1 MREVLTI
8 VRPDAYLWSWCVSA
22 SATSAN
28 ELERAVRD
36 HHPWDLGAG
45 DAPYFFL
52 SYARSPRFDAGRQ
65 GGGSA
70 VDPDVWAA
78 TLFGD
83 LCRRVGSMTALP
95 PGIRAGFMACGQ
107 WPARDWRTGLAE
119 ALGTCRVFVPLY
131 SRRYFQSEHC
141 GKEWSAFAGRPR
153 THRGGAAGRVPAIV
167 PALWGA
173 VEPQE
178 LPPAARAVDVDHA
191 ALGEVYAQRG
201 FYGIMKLSRYRAEYE
216 RAVRGLARRI
226 VEAAQRPPAAPDPA
240 ADYDSLP
247 NAFGAEAGGAP
258 ASPRLRITIVASRQG
273 ELPEH
278 RSAYHYGTA
287 ARDWDP
293 YRPWSSQPLADYAVD
308 LVRGLGYRPDVGDLD
323 EHAAELLG
331 GGPPSGPQVLIVDAW
346 ATQRDA
352 QRDLLRRLDAMNKPW
367 VQILIPWNRQDEE
380 NAAQAARLRD
390 ALEAALRRKLAEGRV
405 TSSLA
410 VRGVPTLEDFRAVL
424 PAVIMSAIRHYFRYA
439 PTGAAPAAPVERPR
453 RFAATAELAAP
464 RHAGA

>member
-1 MREVLTI
+1 MR
-8 VRPDAYLWSWCVSA
+8 DY
-22 SATSAN
+22 
-28 ELERAVRD
+28 
-36 HHPWDLGAG
+36 HPWDFGVG

-52 SYARSPRFDAGRQ
+52 SYARPPRYGGGRQ
-65 GGGSA
+65 GGDSA
-70 VDPDVWAA
+70 VDPDIWVA

-95 PGIRAGFMACGQ
+95 PGTRAGFMACGQ

-119 ALGTCRVFVPLY
+119 ALGACRVFVPLY

-153 THRGGAAGRVPAIV
+153 VQGGKDRGGATGLPPAIV

-173 VEPQE
+173 VEPRE

-216 RAVRGLARRI
+216 RAVGGLARRI
-226 VEAAQRPPAAPDPA
+226 VEAAQRPPAEPDLA
-240 ADYDSLP
+240 VDYDSLP

-258 ASPRLRITIVASRQG
+258 ASPRLRITIVAPRRG
-273 ELPEH
+273 DLPEH
-278 RSAYHYGTA
+278 RSAYHYGAA

-308 LVRGLGYRPDVGDLD
+308 LARGLGYRADVGDLD
-323 EHAAELLG
+323 EHGAELLS

-346 ATQRDA
+346 AIRPDG

-367 VQILIPWNRQDEE
+367 VQVLIPWNRLDAE
-380 NAAQAARLRD
+380 NAEQEARLRD
-390 ALEAALRRKLAEGRV
+390 ALAASLRRKLAEGRV

-410 VRGVPTLEDFRAVL
+410 VRGVPTLEDFAAVL

-439 PTGAAPAAPVERPR
+439 PTCADPAPSLERPR
-453 RFAATAELAAP
+453 LCAATAELAAP
-464 RHAGA
+464 HSAGA

>member
-1 MREVLTI
+1 VG
-8 VRPDAYLWSWCVSA
+8 
-22 SATSAN
+22 

-36 HHPWDLGAG
+36 HHSGAFGAG

-52 SYARSPRFDAGRQ
+52 SYARSPRYDGGRQ
-65 GGGSA
+65 GGGST

-78 TLFGD
+78 TLFSD
-83 LCRRVGSMTALP
+83 LCRRVGAMTALP
-95 PGIRAGFMACGQ
+95 PGTTAGFMACGQ

-153 THRGGAAGRVPAIV
+153 TQGRKDGAGAAGRPPAIV

-226 VEAAQRPPAAPDPA
+226 VEAAERPPAEPEPA
-240 ADYDSLP
+240 VDYDVLP

-258 ASPRLRITIVASRQG
+258 ASPRLRITIVAPRRG

-323 EHAAELLG
+323 EHGAELLG

-346 ATQRDA
+346 ATRQDGR
-352 QRDLLRRLDAMNKPW
+352 RDLLRRLDAMNKPW
-367 VQILIPWNRQDEE
+367 VQVLIPWNRLDEE
-380 NAAQAARLRD
+380 NAAQEARLRD
-390 ALEAALRRKLAEGRV
+390 ALETSLRRKLAEGRV

-410 VRGVPTLEDFRAVL
+410 VRGVPTLEDFAAVL

-439 PTGAAPAAPVERPR
+439 PTCAAPAPSPERPR
-453 RFAATAELAAP
+453 LCAATAELAAP
-464 RHAGA
+464 HPAGA